1 MDIRN
6 DPRIVE
12 TKIKN
17 AWLSDTI
24 KCMRG
29 MRELVGDDREWSR
42 LEDCFLRIEAEVGNL
57 IRELKKEYSME
68 DIEKELG

>member
-1 MDIRN
+1 
-6 DPRIVE
+6 
-12 TKIKN
+12 
-17 AWLSDTI
+17 
-24 KCMRG
+24 

-57 IRELKKEYSME
+57 VRELKKEYSME